1 MISINISIVLSS
13 HPGVVFLDS
22 NTKTKPF
29 IFLFYVLPDIFYFHC
44 FYFSKNVSKV
54 QYKVNNSWMTYQGS
68 RQLSLKTTD
77 HLLPKTAPT
86 GPGGVVDPL
95 SNQDQTHCL
104 NRPIFWIENSLDK
117 MHPLYE

>member
-1 MISINISIVLSS
+1 M
-13 HPGVVFLDS
+13 
-22 NTKTKPF
+22 
-29 IFLFYVLPDIFYFHC
+29 FYVLLDIFYFHC
-44 FYFSKNVSKV
+44 FYFKLKTYSNSKV

-68 RQLSLKTTD
+68 RQPYFKTTD

-86 GPGGVVDPL
+86 RPGGVVDPL
-95 SNQDQTHCL
+95 SNQDQTHRL